1 MSGHRGGGEFCEH
14 PYVCARRVIAHTT
27 DLAKDDIWT
36 LEEGSWLRMTGG
48 GHPLGGKSKVGRK
61 YKVKGGLR
69 EGGGG
74 KRKN

>member
-1 MSGHRGGGEFCEH
+1 M
-14 PYVCARRVIAHTT
+14 CARRVIAHIT
-27 DLAKDDIWT
+27 DLAKDDICT
-36 LEEGSWLRMTGG
+36 LGGGSWLRMTGG
-48 GHPLGGKSKVGRK
+48 GHHLGGKSEVGRK